1 MSSIAWNVAIQQ
13 LRTDKIMN
21 TIISDN
27 EKTNICV
34 LTHK

>member
-1 MSSIAWNVAIQQ
+1 MSSIAWNVIQQ